1 MPSTSQSYWTR
12 NEVVQGDEGNGIV
25 TLMEY
30 EILILYS
37 YFHGVPMLIKDNIA
51 TADKL
56 EATAGS
62 YALVGAKP
70 AKEASVISRL
80 RKAGAIILGK
90 TNLSEWA
97 NFRSATSSNGWSA
110 RGGQTIGTYYP
121 GSDPSGSSS
130 GSGVAASL
138 GLCVVTLGSEV

>member
-1 MPSTSQSYWTR
+1 MPSTSLSYWAR
-12 NEVVQGDEGNGIV
+12 NEAVQGDEGNGII

-30 EILILYS
+30 EILILNS

-56 EATAGS
+56 ESTAGS

-97 NFRSATSSNGWSA
+97 NFRSAVSSNGWSA
-110 RGGQTIGTYYP
+110 R
-121 GSDPSGSSS
+121 
-130 GSGVAASL
+130 
-138 GLCVVTLGSEV
+138 